1 MSNMISF
8 DFDEYIRQSEP
19 SKQQKGYIWQTA
31 IGLQDVD
38 GLKPSEYLI
47 ETAKKNIDGDITLE
61 EANDLIRG
69 YYESKTARLDVE
81 DRTEEADKV
90 SARIAQILSEDAFV
104 FSPNQLISIHRRLFD
119 GIYTFAGVI
128 RDYNISKREWVLRG
142 KSVVYAGYDTVK
154 DTLNYD
160 FDLEK
165 SFDYS
170 ALSIDESI
178 KHITGFIANMWQIHP
193 FGEGNTRTTAVF
205 AIKYLRSLGFNVTNT
220 LFADNSWYFRN
231 ALVRANY
238 ADIQNGIY
246 EDRSYLEKFFRNL
259 ILGEKNELKNRYLLI
274 GADLSTTEKI
284 GDNAKIGDKKSAI
297 NTRTKQAILDYMKGK
312 EFVKASDVAEAIDL
326 KPSRTRDY
334 LGELV
339 KDGSII
345 AEGSNRN
352 RIYKLK

>member
-1 MSNMISF
+1 MSDKIPF

-19 SKQQKGYIWQTA
+19 GKQQKGYIWQTA

-61 EANDLIRG
+61 EANDLIHS
-69 YYESKTARLDVE
+69 YYKSKTARLDVE
-81 DRTEEADKV
+81 NRTEEADKV

-104 FSPNQLISIHRRLFD
+104 FSPNQLIAIHRRLFD
-119 GIYTFAGVI
+119 GIYKFAGTI
-128 RDYNISKREWVLRG
+128 RDYNISKKEWILKG
-142 KSVVYAGYDTVK
+142 KSVVYAGADTIK
-154 DTLNYD
+154 DTMKYD

-238 ADIQNGIY
+238 ADIQKGIF
-246 EDRSYLEKFFRNL
+246 EDKTFLERFFRNL
-259 ILGEKNELKNRYLLI
+259 LLDEQNELKNRYLII
-274 GADLSTTEKI
+274 GADLSTTEII
-284 GDNAKIGDKKSAI
+284 GDNEKIGDKKSAI

-312 EFVKASDVAEAIDL
+312 EFVKA
-326 KPSRTRDY
+326 RD
-334 LGELV
+334 
-339 KDGSII
+339 I
-345 AEGSNRN
+345 A
-352 RIYKLK
+352 